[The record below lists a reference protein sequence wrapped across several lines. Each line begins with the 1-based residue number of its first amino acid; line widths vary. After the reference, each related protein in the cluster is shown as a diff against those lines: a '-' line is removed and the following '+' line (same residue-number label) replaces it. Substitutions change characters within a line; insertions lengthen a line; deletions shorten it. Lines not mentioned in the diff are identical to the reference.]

1 MHYGATTAGDGRFA
15 PPRPPVSWL
24 GVKDA
29 YEYGSTSPQPGKVA
43 GPMDEDCLALNVWT
57 PSADAGRRPVMV
69 WFHGGGFNSGSGSMR
84 LFDGSRLAAE
94 NDVVVVTLNHRL
106 GALGFL
112 YLDEV
117 SGGRV
122 RTGNLGLLDLA
133 AALRW
138 VRGCI
143 SAFGGDPENV
153 TIFGESGGGRK
164 VATFS
169 AMPAGSGLYQRMIIQ
184 SGPATRQLTAER
196 ANQYSEAFLK
206 FLGVGPRLNSL
217 RSIPLEKI
225 LAAQAAV
232 DAPITMP
239 VDNVM
244 AGFAPVIDGVTLLRD
259 AYSGSAPEI
268 SAGIPMMIGTCRWEQ
283 AAMYRT
289 DPAVMGRKLTLADT
303 EERLRPALGSD
314 TGRIVVQYVRDYPE
328 LNPAE
333 IFLLIDTERSYWLHS
348 IRVAELRVAR
358 GKAPTYMF
366 RLNWESQTPT
376 GKLLKTPHGTDVPF
390 VFDNTSVMPDLYDA
404 SDEVLDLAHR
414 MSATWAAFARRGSP
428 NNSLAPDWKP
438 YTLPERATMM
448 LDRQWK
454 EVDDPG
460 STERRLLDAVELLS

>member
-1 MHYGATTAGDGRFA
+1 
-15 PPRPPVSWL
+15 V
-24 GVKDA
+24 
-29 YEYGSTSPQPGKVA
+29 
-43 GPMDEDCLALNVWT
+43 
-57 PSADAGRRPVMV
+57 
-69 WFHGGGFNSGSGSMR
+69 
-84 LFDGSRLAAE
+84 FDGSRLAAAQ
-94 NDVVVVTLNHRL
+94 DVVVVTLNHRL

-112 YLDEV
+112 YLDEL

-138 VRGCI
+138 VKQSI
-143 SAFGGDPENV
+143 SAFGGDQNNV

-206 FLGVGPRLNSL
+206 FLGVGPSLDSL
-217 RSIPLEKI
+217 RALALEKI

-232 DAPITMP
+232 DAPMTMP

-244 AGFAPVIDGVTLLRD
+244 AGFAPVVDGATLLRD
-259 AYSGSAPEI
+259 AYSGTAPEI

-289 DPAVMGRKLTLADT
+289 DPAVTSRKLTLADT

-314 TGRIVVQYVRDYPE
+314 TGRIVAQYVRDYPE
-328 LNPAE
+328 LNPSE

-366 RLNWESQTPT
+366 RLNWESQTPN
-376 GKLLKTPHGTDVPF
+376 GKLLRTPHGTDVPF
-390 VFDNTSVMPDLYDA
+390 VFDNTSLMPDLCDA
-404 SDEVLDLAHR
+404 SDEVLDLARR
-414 MSATWAAFARRGSP
+414 MSSSWAAFARRGSP
-428 NNSLAPDWKP
+428 NNSLAPAWKP

-460 STERRLLDAVELLS
+460 STERGLLEAVKLLS